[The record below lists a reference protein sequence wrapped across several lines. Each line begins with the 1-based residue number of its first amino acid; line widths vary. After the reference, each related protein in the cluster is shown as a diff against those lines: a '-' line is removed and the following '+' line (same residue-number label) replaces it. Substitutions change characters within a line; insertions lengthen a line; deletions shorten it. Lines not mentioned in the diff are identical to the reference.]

1 MKMHLIKIIKNSKI
15 KSDDE
20 QVVYYFKNSP
30 ISTEIDLS
38 YMRPLKR
45 EKVREKFNTFCYRDE
60 LSAVSY
66 EDALVL
72 PGNNQLG
79 GVIDSSGQFVEAS
92 KTLWFGGAYDVEM
105 TKQWDMTKE
114 LLFF

>member
-1 MKMHLIKIIKNSKI
+1 MKILSIKIIKNSKI
-15 KSDDE
+15 SKSDDE

-45 EKVREKFNTFCYRDE
+45 EKVREKFNTFCYRDG

-72 PGNNQLG
+72 PGNNQIG
-79 GVIDSSGQFVEAS
+79 YYYS
-92 KTLWFGGAYDVEM
+92 KCKIVANKSCKITFN
-105 TKQWDMTKE
+105 T
-114 LLFF
+114 

>member
-15 KSDDE
+15 SKSDDE
-20 QVVYYFKNSP
+20 QVIYYFKNSP
-30 ISTEIDLS
+30 ISTEIDLY

-66 EDALVL
+66 KDALVL
-72 PGNNQLG
+72 SGNNQIG
-79 GVIDSSGQFVEAS
+79 YYYSKCKIVAS
-92 KTLWFGGAYDVEM
+92 KSCNITFN
-105 TKQWDMTKE
+105 T
-114 LLFF
+114 